1 MSSENRSKS
10 PSTTVRKIEK
20 QPAESKKEK
29 LSTMNDYDSI
39 NKDLDEINRNAGSS
53 PYRGTVRESA
63 ESRDKDNREI
73 KELRNDM
80 KELLSTVKREVN
92 RVENLEYENKQI
104 KEENKN
110 LFDFKNLPINHNFS
124 NNFSRKEQNYNMS
137 NLSKFDVKFFLNV

>member
-1 MSSENRSKS
+1 
-10 PSTTVRKIEK
+10 
-20 QPAESKKEK
+20 
-29 LSTMNDYDSI
+29 MNDYDSI

-124 NNFSRKEQNYNMS
+124 NNFSR
-137 NLSKFDVKFFLNV
+137 